1 MIIFYLLIVKMKI
14 IDFFISEEISN
25 YIKFYLFI
33 IYIYTYIYTIINVLN
48 LIYFIYKKIPIWKNN
63 TFDNNNLF
71 KKKVI
76 KKKKFIFI
84 YNKKIKKII

>member
-33 IYIYTYIYTIINVLN
+33 ISIYPYIYTIINVLN

-84 YNKKIKKII
+84 YNKKI

>member
-48 LIYFIYKKIPIWKNN
+48 LIYFIYKKNSYMEK
-63 TFDNNNLF
+63 
-71 KKKVI
+71 
-76 KKKKFIFI
+76 
-84 YNKKIKKII
+84 

>member
-1 MIIFYLLIVKMKI
+1 MKI

-48 LIYFIYKKIPIWKNN
+48 LIYFIYKKIPMEK
-63 TFDNNNLF
+63 
-71 KKKVI
+71 
-76 KKKKFIFI
+76 
-84 YNKKIKKII
+84 